1 MPSSQQQITQM
12 QDICN
17 EARKWI
23 IRMISRSG
31 SGHLGGSMSVVE
43 ILVTL
48 YFHQMKTDPQNLC
61 WPERDRMLLSK
72 GHAGPGLY
80 AVLAM
85 RGYIS
90 TDELFTLDQ
99 PGTRLSKHVDRI
111 KLPACDISS
120 GMLGQGLSMG
130 VGMALGARMAGNPSH
145 IYVVMSD
152 GDVQSGQTW
161 EAVMAG
167 AKYGLDNLT
176 AIVDRNRLQVDG
188 ASDDIMPVDP
198 LDEKW
203 RAFGWNVLE
212 VDGHDI
218 EQVLNA
224 YDAALTHKSQ
234 PTVII
239 ANTVKGKGVS
249 FAEGQVAWHNQVLSE
264 ELAQVALADLG
275 ERP

>member
-1 MPSSQQQITQM
+1 MPGSQQQIAQM

-23 IRMISRSG
+23 VRMISRSG

-48 YFHQMKTDPQNLC
+48 YFRQMKTDPQNPC

-212 VDGHDI
+212 IDGHDI
-218 EQVLNA
+218 EQVLDA
-224 YDAALTHKSQ
+224 YDAALAHKSQ

-249 FAEGQVAWHNQVLSE
+249 FAEGQVTWHNQVLSE